1 MIRSVRVTKHATSQL
16 PLRVRMTFNQAAIDL
31 RRLNS
36 DKHPER
42 VANPRREE

>member
-1 MIRSVRVTKHATSQL
+1 MIRSVRVTKGATSQL

-36 DKHPER
+36 DKHPGL
-42 VANPRREE
+42 AADPRREE